1 MERNFG
7 CWTIIENFLRYIF
20 FVVIRG
26 SHWGWRGR
34 GRNEKLI
41 KEELKIKSVQV
52 IKLYCCYYYMFWTIK
67 KILFWSAALL
77 GQKEVSLIARE
88 IESERNFAWN
98 TIHLCHRNSIPILL
112 QRFQG
117 PFVLHH
123 GYFKTKKSEKAVK
136 KSGYGREIAQN
147 PPIFPFLLPYFFLL
161 SFCSTQFHE
170 SPQKKRRKTNMRLSL
185 TFESRKKFN
194 WISSS
199 VKMSINDP
207 PSSNDR
213 IFKL

>member
-88 IESERNFAWN
+88 IESERGTRSTYAIAIRYRYSSNGFRDHSSFITA
-98 TIHLCHRNSIPILL
+98 TLKRK
-112 QRFQG
+112 R
-117 PFVLHH
+117 
-123 GYFKTKKSEKAVK
+123 VK
-136 KSGYGREIAQN
+136 KRWKRVATVGKLRKILR
-147 PPIFPFLLPYFFLL
+147 FFLSYFFLL

-170 SPQKKRRKTNMRLSL
+170 SPEKKGRKTNMRLSL